1 MDGPCSTLQPLG
13 DTPFNYTDINAD
25 RFVQYYRQVDYAL
38 RSAPRKVLEIGP
50 GDHTVTDYLR
60 RKGVEVKTFDNESA
74 LHPDYFGDMRKAWPF
89 DEEFDVILASKV
101 FEHVKFHY
109 LDGILAEASKKLRAG
124 GHMIVALPYSTIRLF
139 PHRCTYGRFVSCDG
153 RVLTGIPFSWVQRIV
168 TVVRG
173 VYRFVV
179 LRYTW
184 KGSFRY
190 YRIQEAPDD
199 RFDVHHW
206 DLGYRP
212 TTPKDARRVF
222 EKHFDVLEEKRFVR
236 LNTMY
241 FVLQKTE

>member
-1 MDGPCSTLQPLG
+1 METSPVQPLG
-13 DTPFNYTDINAD
+13 ETPFNYTDIDAN
-25 RFVQYYRQVDYAL
+25 RFVQYYRQIAYVL
-38 RSAPRKVLEIGP
+38 RFAPRKVLEIGP

-60 RKGVEVKTFDNESA
+60 RKGIEVKTFDNEA
-74 LHPDYFGDMRKAWPF
+74 TLHPDYSGDMREPWPMGEAF
-89 DEEFDVILASKV
+89 DLILASKV
-101 FEHVKFHY
+101 FEHVRFHY
-109 LDGILAEASKKLRAG
+109 LDRILAEASRRLRAG
-124 GHMIVALPYSTIRLF
+124 GHLIVALPYSTIRLF
-139 PHRCTYGRFVSCDG
+139 PHRRAYGRVVSCEG
-153 RVLTGIPFSWVQRIV
+153 RILTGVPFSWVQGIV

-173 VYRFVV
+173 IWRFAV

-222 EKHFDVLEEKRFVR
+222 EKHFQVLEEKRCLR

-241 FVLQKTE
+241 FVLRKME